1 MVAFDIAKIAKVLTQ
16 GAKTAFTALKENPVE
31 GSIFDAAKKLG
42 INNKGDLKAGIE
54 MFKENPGETISS
66 ALNTLQE
73 KGFKFNNECSR
84 RGQRRC
90 SVQAQQ
96 GQQAG
101 NNQEFGGILGKLGIK
116 NMDDLQAG
124 LELVKEDP
132 NGVTQDISQTLGL
145 SENTTEK
152 LGKVIKHFSA

>member
-1 MVAFDIAKIAKVLTQ
+1 
-16 GAKTAFTALKENPVE
+16 
-31 GSIFDAAKKLG
+31 
-42 INNKGDLKAGIE
+42 

-84 RGQRRC
+84 RGRRHC
-90 SVQAQQ
+90 SLLAQQ
-96 GQQAG
+96 GQQAR

>member
-1 MVAFDIAKIAKVLTQ
+1 MVAFDIAKIAKILTK

-66 ALNTLQE
+66 AINTLQE
-73 KGFKFNNECSR
+73 KGFKFNN
-84 RGQRRC
+84 
-90 SVQAQQ
+90 VQDVVSGGVA
-96 GQQAG
+96 QQAG

-145 SENTTEK
+145 SENATEK

>member
-1 MVAFDIAKIAKVLTQ
+1 MVAFDIAKIAKILTK

-54 MFKENPGETISS
+54 LFKENPGETISS
-66 ALNTLQE
+66 AINTLQE
-73 KGFKFNNECSR
+73 KGFKFNN
-84 RGQRRC
+84 
-90 SVQAQQ
+90 VQDGVSGGVA
-96 GQQAG
+96 QQAG

>member
-1 MVAFDIAKIAKVLTQ
+1 MVAFDIAKIAKILTK

-54 MFKENPGETISS
+54 MLKENPGETISS
-66 ALNTLQE
+66 AINTLQE
-73 KGFKFNNECSR
+73 KGFKFNN
-84 RGQRRC
+84 
-90 SVQAQQ
+90 VQDVVSGGVA
-96 GQQAG
+96 QQAG
-101 NNQEFGGILGKLGIK
+101 NNQKFGGILGKLGIK

-145 SENTTEK
+145 SENATEK

>member
-1 MVAFDIAKIAKVLTQ
+1 MVAFDIAKIAKTLTQ

-73 KGFKFNNECSR
+73 KGFKFNNVQDVVS
-84 RGQRRC
+84 GGVAQ
-90 SVQAQQ
+90 QAQQ